1 MIKTVTD
8 WSEERNWEELDF
20 EVVLVTPEIATR
32 MLMRNNRN
40 RPFRPARALEFVQ
53 LLLTPG
59 AFHHTNEGFAFYTNG
74 TLSDGQHRLAAIIRS
89 EKTVKMDIRYGVPL
103 EAGPSIN
110 IGIRRRPGDVLS
122 LLGYNDTNVLA
133 AALKIVWQYLNDDRR
148 LVVRFSDHEHL
159 VSMVEM
165 YGQGETGLL
174 KYLKLGRMIYTA
186 LKIPPSSAAAAA
198 YLIGI
203 PPDEGEEY
211 FAGLLGTG
219 ERYANDPRTAL
230 ERQVNNA
237 RLQNKRLNGLWLTAL
252 QISAYRAYDR
262 ERSTPVAERKGAKHL
277 AWRVTEPLPMVG
289 RVAHLR
295 KVEQARQTRLAE
307 FLAEAAELTKAL
319 EQTNS

>member
-1 MIKTVTD
+1 VIKTVETWSPSRD
-8 WSEERNWEELDF
+8 WGVVDF
-20 EVVLVTPEIATR
+20 EVVLITPDTATL
-32 MLMRNNRN
+32 MLERNTRN
-40 RPFRPARALEFVQ
+40 RPFRVARAMEFMD
-53 LLLTPG
+53 LLNTPG
-59 AFHHTNEGFAFYTNG
+59 AFYHTQEGIAFYADG
-74 TLSDGQHRLAAIIRS
+74 TLADGQHRLAAIRRS
-89 EKTVKMDIRYGVPL
+89 GKSVYMDVRYGVPV
-103 EAGPSIN
+103 EASHSIN

-165 YGQGETGLL
+165 YGQGEAGLL
-174 KYLKLGRMIYTA
+174 EYLKLGRMIYTE

-203 PPDEGEEY
+203 PPDENEEY
-211 FAGLLGTG
+211 FAGLLGNG

-237 RLQNKRLNGLWLTAL
+237 RMQNKRLNGLWLTAI
-252 QISAYRAYDR
+252 QISAFRAYDR
-262 ERSTPVAERKGAKHL
+262 ERSTPVAERKGARHL
-277 AWRVTEPLPMVG
+277 AWRVTEPLPVAG
-289 RVAHLR
+289 RIAHLR
-295 KVEQARQTRLAE
+295 KVEQARQARLAK
-307 FLAEAAELTKAL
+307 FLAEAAELTKEL